1 VLGFDTLK
9 RPLKVRRRIAS
20 VIQETAVDLLLGLR
34 DNLLTFAR
42 FHQVESPAAQRLAT
56 DVMECFRLTAEA
68 DLQVQDLSG
77 GFRRRVQVAKTFM
90 VNTPELFVDEFS
102 TGMGPLLK
110 REVMALLRGKRV
122 AAVPSCSPRKF

>member
-1 VLGFDTLK
+1 VLGLDVLK

-20 VIQETAVDLLLGLR
+20 VIQETTVDLLLSVR
-34 DNLLTFAR
+34 DNLLTLPVFIR
-42 FHQVESPAAQRLAT
+42 LNRPQHSVSP
-56 DVMECFRLTAEA
+56 LTLWGASDSPPRPTA
-68 DLQVQDLSG
+68 KCRDLSG

-102 TGMGPLLK
+102 TGMDPLLK